1 MKHVHIVLLFIF
13 LITSGVAM
21 AQPEFQ
27 TRPTAC
33 TIDKHR
39 FELSLFA
46 PSRYGIGEKTE
57 VFTDVLGDVMIP
69 NVGLKHRWFTK
80 PAEDDGGFLRTRE
93 LHFATVHNIDYPG
106 IFFKGVQKHKP
117 SYIPDTCTVPSV
129 ITLRN
134 EARLT
139 IMLKKKTNCEPG
151 NFLLTLR
158 AGIKNSFKVGKEAT
172 MPPIDRH
179 TLWYR
184 ESVVCLD
191 TIVWFVDADLDIHI
205 TGKLN
210 LLVDADFYSVD
221 WNVKDWSGE
230 NKLFLY
236 GYFGYKQN
244 IMLQGGVKLMYGTV
258 FDDFKFH
265 ALPMLDVSYFFSLKK
280 KRDKGLFGNDVSML
294 THKYR
299 R

>member
-1 MKHVHIVLLFIF
+1 
-13 LITSGVAM
+13 
-21 AQPEFQ
+21 
-27 TRPTAC
+27 
-33 TIDKHR
+33 
-39 FELSLFA
+39 
-46 PSRYGIGEKTE
+46 
-57 VFTDVLGDVMIP
+57 
-69 NVGLKHRWFTK
+69 
-80 PAEDDGGFLRTRE
+80 
-93 LHFATVHNIDYPG
+93 
-106 IFFKGVQKHKP
+106 
-117 SYIPDTCTVPSV
+117 
-129 ITLRN
+129 
-134 EARLT
+134 
-139 IMLKKKTNCEPG
+139 
-151 NFLLTLR
+151 
-158 AGIKNSFKVGKEAT
+158 

-191 TIVWFVDADLDIHI
+191 TIVWFVGVDLDIHI

-258 FDDFKFH
+258 FGDMKFH